1 MSEWLDLL
9 MRGGPWTLLLV
20 TGAVIRYLFGE
31 MVRRDAANA
40 ALVQALNDRLVAA
53 VEKQIPLLQAQN
65 EQSRQ
70 LVKALA
76 AMNGGAKEER

>member
-20 TGAVIRYLFGE
+20 AGFTIRYLYDE
-31 MVRRDAANA
+31 MRKRDLAYAEH
-40 ALVQALNDRLVAA
+40 VQALNDRIVAA

-70 LVKALA
+70 IVTALA
-76 AMNGGAKEER
+76 AMNGKELP